1 MGVQLYQKL
10 RKAPN
15 KEVTIMTKET
25 RLMLLLDERDEAM
38 AKIDA
43 IYDDNYASED
53 INAEGTLE
61 INMWYEEEKGKIEKK
76 YFESIFELFE
86 GEKA

>member
-1 MGVQLYQKL
+1 MGVYFNQKL

-15 KEVTIMTKET
+15 KEDKDMTKET

-43 IYDDNYASED
+43 IYDDNYASEGST
-53 INAEGTLE
+53 AESTLE
-61 INMWYEEEKGKIEKK
+61 LNMWYEEEKGKIENK
-76 YFESIFELFE
+76 YIQSIVELFE